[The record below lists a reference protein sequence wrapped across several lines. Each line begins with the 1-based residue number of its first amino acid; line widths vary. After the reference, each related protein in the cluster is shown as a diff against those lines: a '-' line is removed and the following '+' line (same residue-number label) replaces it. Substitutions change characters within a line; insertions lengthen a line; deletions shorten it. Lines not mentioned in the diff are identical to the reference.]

1 MPTMTISDARRDF
14 ADLCNRVAYGSERI
28 IIERHGIARVALV
41 PAEDVELLEA
51 LEEKLDLKA
60 ALQALQEAEEQ
71 GTVSAE
77 ELKHEL
83 GL

>member
-1 MPTMTISDARRDF
+1 MATTTISDAPRDF
-14 ADLCNRVAYGSERI
+14 ADLCNRVAYGGERI

-51 LEEKLDLKA
+51 LEDKLDLKA

-71 GTVSAE
+71 GTTGAD
-77 ELKHEL
+77 ELKREL